1 MITDR
6 LVSLVEDALGSA
18 AASGDIPSASTA
30 AVQFERPRRREH
42 GDWATNVALTLAQG
56 AAGNP
61 RAIAEALV
69 KHLPETDLVERVDI
83 AGPGFLNFKLS
94 DSWLHDVVR
103 SAADPKVA
111 FGRAAPTGTKINV
124 EFVSANPTGPIN
136 VVSGRHAAVGDA
148 IASLLE
154 AAGHEVTRE
163 FYVNDAGRQARLFGE
178 SIAARYLE
186 LHGRSAEIPEG
197 GYQGDY
203 VRDIARGISD
213 EVGESLLEADPEER
227 AEEFRRKGLAL
238 MLEEMRTSLERFGTT
253 YDLWFSEQILHD
265 AGDVER
271 ALDLLDQKHL
281 VEERDGA
288 KWLLTTRFG
297 DDKDRVLVRASG
309 EPTYLAADAAYLL
322 NKFERGFDR
331 LIYLWGADHH
341 GAIGRLKAAAEGLGF
356 DPDRIEVP
364 IIQVVSLS
372 SGSETLKGSKR
383 AGVIVKLDDLVE
395 EVGADA
401 ARYTFLTRSID
412 APLDFDVAAVK
423 QAAPENPV
431 YYVQYAH
438 ARICSIVRKATEAGH
453 EPEPSSARLELLIE
467 PAEDE
472 LMRKLATFE
481 EVTLEAAGQR
491 SPQKMTRYVEEL
503 ASDFSA
509 FYRDCK
515 VVTDDADLTGAR
527 LALCVAT
534 KRVLADG
541 LSLLGV
547 TAPERM

>member
-6 LVSLVEDALGSA
+6 LVSLVEGALEA
-18 AASGDIPSASTA
+18 AEAAGDIPSSSAS
-30 AVQFERPRRREH
+30 VQFERPRRREH
-42 GDWATNVALTLAQG
+42 GDWATNVALALAQG
-56 AAGNP
+56 GGNP
-61 RAIAEALV
+61 RAIAESIV
-69 KHLPETDLVERVDI
+69 KHMPDSDLVEQVDI

-103 SAADPKVA
+103 SAADA
-111 FGRAAPTGTKINV
+111 STSFGRGAPTGTKFNV

-148 IASLLE
+148 LASLLE
-154 AAGHEVTRE
+154 AAGHDVTRE

-186 LHGRSAEIPEG
+186 LHGRDAEIPEG
-197 GYQGDY
+197 GYQGEY
-203 VRDIARGISD
+203 VKDIAGQMSAELGD
-213 EVGESLLEADPEER
+213 AWLDAEPDER
-227 AEEFRRKGLAL
+227 AEEFKRRGLSM
-238 MLEEMRTSLERFGTT
+238 MLDEMRSSLERFGTT
-253 YDLWFSEQILHD
+253 YDVWFSEQTLHD
-265 AGDVER
+265 AGEVER
-271 ALDLLDQKHL
+271 ALASLEEKGL
-281 VEERDGA
+281 VEERDDA

-297 DDKDRVLVRASG
+297 DDKDRVLMRANG

-322 NKFERGFDR
+322 SKFSRGFDR

-356 DPDRIEVP
+356 DPERVEVP

-372 SGSETLKGSKR
+372 SGSESLKGSKR
-383 AGVIVKLDDLVE
+383 AGVIVKLDDLVD

-423 QAAPENPV
+423 EQAPENPV

-438 ARICSIVRKATEAGH
+438 ARICSILRKADEFDN
-453 EPEPSSARLELLIE
+453 EPVATDARLGLLVE

-481 EVTLEAAGQR
+481 EVTLEAAAQR

-515 VVTDDADLTGAR
+515 VVTEDVDLTQAR
-527 LALCVAT
+527 LQLCVAT

-547 TAPERM
+547 SAPERM

>member
-6 LVSLVEDALGSA
+6 LVSLVEGALASASA
-18 AASGDIPSASTA
+18 AGEISSTA
-30 AVQFERPRRREH
+30 APVQFERPRRREH
-42 GDWATNVALTLAQG
+42 GDWATNVALALAQG
-56 AAGNP
+56 GGNP
-61 RAIAEALV
+61 RAVAEAIV
-69 KHLPETDLVERVDI
+69 KHLPDSDLVERVEI

-103 SAADPKVA
+103 AAADA
-111 FGRAAPTGTKINV
+111 STSFGRGAPTGTKIDV

-163 FYVNDAGRQARLFGE
+163 FYVNDAGRQAKLFGE
-178 SIAARYLE
+178 SIAARYIE
-186 LHGRSAEIPEG
+186 LHGGSAEIPEG
-197 GYQGDY
+197 GYQGEY
-203 VRDIARGISD
+203 VKDIARKISE
-213 EVGESLLEADPEER
+213 EVGESFVDADPHER
-227 AEEFRRKGLAL
+227 AEEFKRRGLSM
-238 MLEEMRTSLERFGTT
+238 MLDEMRSSLERFGTT
-253 YDLWFSEQILHD
+253 YDVWFSEQTLHD
-265 AGDVER
+265 AGDVTRVLTSLEE
-271 ALDLLDQKHL
+271 KGL

-297 DDKDRVLVRASG
+297 DDKDRVLMRANG

-322 NKFERGFDR
+322 NKFGRGFDR

-356 DPDRIEVP
+356 DPERVEVP
-364 IIQVVSLS
+364 IIQVVTLS
-372 SGSETLKGSKR
+372 SGSESLKGSKR
-383 AGVIVKLDDLVE
+383 AGVIVKLDDLVD

-423 QAAPENPV
+423 EQAPENPV

-438 ARICSIVRKATEAGH
+438 ARICSIVRKAAESGH
-453 EPEPSSARLELLIE
+453 QPDTGAAPLELLKE

-481 EVTLEAAGQR
+481 EVTLEAAAQR

-515 VVTDDADLTGAR
+515 VVTEDADLTQAR

-541 LSLLGV
+541 LGLLGV
-547 TAPERM
+547 SAPERM

>member
-1 MITDR
+1 MITDQ
-6 LVSLVEDALGSA
+6 LVALVDDALASA
-18 AASGDIPSASTA
+18 AAAGDIPGGSDPD
-30 AVQFERPRRREH
+30 VRFERPRRREH
-42 GDWATNVALTLAQG
+42 GDWATNVALALAQG
-56 AAGNP
+56 GGNP
-61 RAIAEALV
+61 RSIAQAIVE
-69 KHLPETDLVERVDI
+69 HLPSSDLVERVDI

-103 SAADPKVA
+103 SAADPSVP
-111 FGRAAPTGTKINV
+111 FGRAAPTGTKIDV

-163 FYVNDAGRQARLFGE
+163 FYINDAGRQARLFGE

-186 LHGRSAEIPEG
+186 LHGRDAEIPEG

-203 VRDIARGISD
+203 VKDIARKVSEEI
-213 EVGESLLEADPEER
+213 GETLVDAEPDRR
-227 AEEFRRKGLAL
+227 AEELRRRGLTQ
-238 MLEEMRTSLERFGTT
+238 MLDEMRSSLERFGTT
-253 YDLWFSEQILHD
+253 YDVWFSEQTLHD
-265 AGDVER
+265 AGDVDR
-271 ALDLLDQKHL
+271 ALVSLEAKGL

-297 DDKDRVLVRASG
+297 DDKDRVLVRANG

-322 NKFERGFDR
+322 NKFDRGFDR

-356 DPDRIEVP
+356 DPERVEVP

-372 SGSETLKGSKR
+372 SGSESLKGSKR
-383 AGVIVKLDDLVE
+383 AGVIVKLDDLVD

-423 QAAPENPV
+423 QEAPENPV

-438 ARICSIVRKATEAGH
+438 ARICSILRKAGEAGH
-453 EPEPSSARLELLIE
+453 EPAPNEVALDLLAE

-481 EVTLEAAGQR
+481 EVTLEAAAQR

-515 VVTDDADLTGAR
+515 VVTDDGALTGAR

-534 KRVLADG
+534 KRVLADA

-547 TAPERM
+547 SAPERM